1 MRSNP
6 LQIEAEIDWI
16 NYLAEGGAGVAGAV
30 SSVNGV
36 FAEKINDGYGGS
48 FIATA
53 FKRAKGFSPW
63 DKKYTCSEEEFSKYY
78 GAAVG
83 KLHHLTKKYKT
94 NHLKQTRPEW
104 NRHETLNIF
113 DYIPES
119 DYKIKEIYTDLLE
132 YITNLPK
139 SIDSYGLVH
148 SDFKKDN
155 FFIDS
160 DNHITIFDF
169 DDCCYDWFISEL
181 AWIFFRYIP
190 ENNFIPQETFL
201 KEFLS
206 GYAGENRLDPDWLK
220 EIGSF
225 LKMHEISFYA
235 LAFLHFDDFDNMPE
249 RSRLFMNGRK
259 EKILNDI
266 PYIDIDFEKF
276 GKNLL

>member
-1 MRSNP
+1 MEKEIKARFNGNILEEAIKRFGIDSITPVENRGFNNFIYEYKKNSKDYILRIGHTLRSNP

-119 DYKIKEIYTDLLE
+119 DYKIELFHIIGCFYYDNIYPILFQFS
-132 YITNLPK
+132 
-139 SIDSYGLVH
+139 SI
-148 SDFKKDN
+148 
-155 FFIDS
+155 
-160 DNHITIFDF
+160 
-169 DDCCYDWFISEL
+169 
-181 AWIFFRYIP
+181 
-190 ENNFIPQETFL
+190 Q
-201 KEFLS
+201 
-206 GYAGENRLDPDWLK
+206 
-220 EIGSF
+220 
-225 LKMHEISFYA
+225 
-235 LAFLHFDDFDNMPE
+235 
-249 RSRLFMNGRK
+249 
-259 EKILNDI
+259 
-266 PYIDIDFEKF
+266 
-276 GKNLL
+276 